1 MYTVLWFSL
10 GSLVWG
16 ALVALISAVVS
27 LVVVAFTLYT
37 SLALIGAVVFSM
49 IGIRRRITGR
59 GSNSGRGDGTYR
71 STTSESVHTPST

>member
-16 ALVALISAVVS
+16 ALVALINAVVS

-37 SLALIGAVVFSM
+37 SLALIGAVVFGA
-49 IGIRRRITGR
+49 IGIRRRITRR
-59 GSNSGRGDGTYR
+59 GSNSGRGDSLYR